1 MFPYAKYAIKNL
13 FSKPVTSNFP
23 KESVK
28 TAEKYRGK
36 LKFNSD
42 LCIGCGMC
50 IRVCSPGAIKKIVK
64 NIDDGQEITMEFN
77 MGSCTFCGMCSDF
90 CAKHSIELT
99 SDCEIVAK
107 NKEELIV
114 SGTFVKKVKPKLT
127 PEQIEE
133 LKKKKSK

>member
-1 MFPYAKYAIKNL
+1 
-13 FSKPVTSNFP
+13 
-23 KESVK
+23 
-28 TAEKYRGK
+28 
-36 LKFNSD
+36 
-42 LCIGCGMC
+42 
-50 IRVCSPGAIKKIVK
+50 
-64 NIDDGQEITMEFN
+64 MEFN